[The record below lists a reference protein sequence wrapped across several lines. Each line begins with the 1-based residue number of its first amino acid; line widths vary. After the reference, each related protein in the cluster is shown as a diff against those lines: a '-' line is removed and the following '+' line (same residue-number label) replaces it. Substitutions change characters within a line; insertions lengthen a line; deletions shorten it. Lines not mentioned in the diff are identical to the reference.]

1 MSIQAYILPL
11 ILGAFGLYCS
21 FSKNDLQGAF
31 LEGGREGVSG
41 AFALIP
47 TLVIM
52 MTAVSMFNASGASEI
67 LTKLVSPILEFAGIP
82 KELSPLLIIRPLSG
96 SGSTAV
102 LSDILEKYGAD
113 SRIGQISSVLCAS
126 SDTVFYVVT
135 LYMSSVK
142 IKQTRHAL
150 PVALAVS
157 VLGAVLSSVIVSFLL

>member
-67 LTKLVSPILEFAGIP
+67 LK
-82 KELSPLLIIRPLSG
+82 R
-96 SGSTAV
+96 
-102 LSDILEKYGAD
+102 D
-113 SRIGQISSVLCAS
+113 
-126 SDTVFYVVT
+126 
-135 LYMSSVK
+135 
-142 IKQTRHAL
+142 
-150 PVALAVS
+150 VAC
-157 VLGAVLSSVIVSFLL
+157 